1 MFLIYLYQRW
11 IYPVDNSRIETF
23 GEGDDEVDG
32 TVNKETTTTG
42 ETSPQTDGTAD
53 NTAAVETKKDK

>member
-11 IYPVDNSRIETF
+11 IYPVDKSRLETF

-32 TVNKETTTTG
+32 APVPKETATG
-42 ETSPQTDGTAD
+42 ETAPQTDGTAD
-53 NTAAVETKKDK
+53 NTAAVETKKDQ